1 METLGPES
9 DLERMAGSRSERNR
23 ELLQE
28 IRELRIGSNIML
40 IVTFLLFSLFV
51 IHPYLVEDLMRGTRG
66 YYVSIG
72 DIYFVEQVF
81 GYYDYAL
88 FLFVAVLAL
97 SGGLVMGASLVM
109 ILRRASVRLKDL
121 KSEEDSILHWEM
133 ETIGPLGVAVTIIAT
148 YFVIGVLSWG
158 SISADGLELS
168 LNSGLVLDAMTY
180 TYYTMRTILKRS
192 GNLLGEAS

>member
-9 DLERMAGSRSERNR
+9 DLERMAGSTLERNR

-40 IVTFLLFSLFV
+40 IVTSLLFSLFV

-72 DIYFVEQVF
+72 DIYFVEQLF
-81 GYYDYAL
+81 SYYDYTL
-88 FLFVAVLAL
+88 FLSVAVLSL
-97 SGGLVMGASLVM
+97 SGGLVVGASIVM
-109 ILRRASVRLKDL
+109 ILRRVGVRVKNL
-121 KSEEDSILHWEM
+121 KSEEDSILHWEA
-133 ETIGPLGVAVTIIAT
+133 ETIGPLGVAVTIMAT
-148 YFVIGVLSWG
+148 YLAIGVLSWG
-158 SISADGLELS
+158 SVTADGLELS
-168 LNSGLVLDAMTY
+168 LNSGLVLGAMTY

-192 GNLLGEAS
+192 SDLLGEAS

>member
-1 METLGPES
+1 MAPES

-28 IRELRIGSNIML
+28 IGELRIGSNIML

-81 GYYDYAL
+81 GYYDYTR

-97 SGGLVMGASLVM
+97 SGGLVIVASLVM
-109 ILRRASVRLKDL
+109 ILRRASVRVKDL
-121 KSEEDSILHWEM
+121 KSEEDFILHWEM

-158 SISADGLELS
+158 SITADGLELG
-168 LNSGLVLDAMTY
+168 LNSGLVLGAMTY